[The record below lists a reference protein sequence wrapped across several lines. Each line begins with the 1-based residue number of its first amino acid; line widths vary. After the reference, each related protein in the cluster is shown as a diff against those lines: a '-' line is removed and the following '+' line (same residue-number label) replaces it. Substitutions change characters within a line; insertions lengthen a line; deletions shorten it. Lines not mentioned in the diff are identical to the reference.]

1 MCISDFCN
9 IRFLDTPHFAGLDAV
24 LQLVASRL
32 QVDPRQAASDMAEA
46 LQRLEERK
54 RRRKDSWDSYSEDI
68 EYECDRSIGEQ
79 TITAFRL
86 LCQLAASGACE
97 KSEAVRMG
105 AQLLKFIKC
114 DGIPSVEVAAEL
126 AQTAAVLD
134 SDEIDTAIAS
144 LVQAW
149 GLKQPRP
156 CMYLVAASSAAGA
169 RAQRYRTALMSALG
183 FREQGW
189 QTACISSRG

>member
-1 MCISDFCN
+1 
-9 IRFLDTPHFAGLDAV
+9 V
-24 LQLVASRL
+24 LQLVASR
-32 QVDPRQAASDMAEA
+32 VTEDPQQAASDLAEA

-54 RRRKDSWDSYSEDI
+54 RRGKASWDSD
-68 EYECDRSIGEQ
+68 EYECDTSIGEQ
-79 TITAFRL
+79 TIMAFRL

-97 KSEAVRMG
+97 RSEAVRMG
-105 AQLLKFIKC
+105 CQLLAITKS

-169 RAQRYRTALMSALG
+169 RAQPYRTALMSALG
-183 FREQGW
+183 FREQGGKLP
-189 QTACISSRG
+189 ASVAEADVVALARLILVR